1 MLLAFHFIFTDTKE
15 KVNLPPAREVGEWA
29 SLQAVCNGHSLC

>member
-15 KVNLPPAREVGEWA
+15 KVNLPPAREVGE
-29 SLQAVCNGHSLC
+29 